1 MKNKKLVI
9 ALGLVALLLMTVG
22 IAGCSRSSVESEPP
36 GNDQSANPLEDITD
50 PNESDDETSTTKA
63 MEFSISSEDW
73 PEGRMVA
80 DGIIQKVTGN
90 TFDLRQEKIE
100 IVIEDNVGRMKEDS
114 QPEIKM
120 WQVVFS
126 SSTEV
131 LRLKFSGTGEMQTEK
146 ASVHDIKQGRKAY
159 IWGEVDGQRIFADS
173 ILLWY

>member
-1 MKNKKLVI
+1 MKRKKLVI
-9 ALGLVALLLMTVG
+9 ALGLVALLLMVG
-22 IAGCSRSSVESEPP
+22 IAGCSSVESEPP
-36 GNDQSANPLEDITD
+36 GNGQSANPLEDITN
-50 PNESDDETSTTKA
+50 PSESDDETKATTK
-63 MEFSISSEDW
+63 EFSISSEDL
-73 PEGRMVA
+73 PEGTMVA
-80 DGIIQKVTGN
+80 DGIIEKVTGN
-90 TFDLRQEKIE
+90 TFDLRQVKVE

-114 QPEIKM
+114 QPQVKI

-173 ILLWY
+173 IVLWY

>member
-1 MKNKKLVI
+1 MGSKRLVV
-9 ALGLVALLLMTVG
+9 ALGLVVLLLIVG
-22 IAGCSRSSVESEPP
+22 SVTGCGSAPS
-36 GNDQSANPLEDITD
+36 GQSANPLEDITN
-50 PNESDDETSTTKA
+50 PNDSDDETSATKTT
-63 MEFSISSEDW
+63 EFSISSEDL
-73 PEGRMVA
+73 PEGPMVA
-80 DGIIQKVTGN
+80 DGTIEKVTGN
-90 TFDLRQEKIE
+90 TFDLRQVKVE

-114 QPEIKM
+114 QPQVKI

-173 ILLWY
+173 IVLWY

>member
-1 MKNKKLVI
+1 MGSKRLVV
-9 ALGLVALLLMTVG
+9 ALGLVVLLLIVG
-22 IAGCSRSSVESEPP
+22 SVTGCGSAPS
-36 GNDQSANPLEDITD
+36 GQSANPLEDITN
-50 PNESDDETSTTKA
+50 PGESDDGTTATK
-63 MEFSISSEDW
+63 EFSISSEDL
-73 PEGRMVA
+73 PEGTMVA
-80 DGIIQKVTGN
+80 DGIIEKVTGN
-90 TFDLRQEKIE
+90 TFDLRQVKVE

-114 QPEIKM
+114 QPQVKI

-173 ILLWY
+173 IVLWY